1 MEKYDH
7 IQIERQEVVPP
18 YRGRSNPMAPR
29 PPIRV
34 NGQHGQKL
42 HSELSHASEFI
53 LSNRREMGIQT
64 DNLMVLEM
72 SSDSLPNEILEM
84 ILGRFQMY
92 LVEETSIV
100 GNENHTKL
108 VVQFEN
114 QAAIDQFNDERALWE
129 TDEHVDTELLTYAK
143 RRDLFRCIEAVRSM
157 TRNDRIGPRLKL
169 FTDTITPDTGFF
181 IVNIDVWFNNDSS
194 KKLEIQR
201 QIRQALGTQGSQ
213 LFGDLFEIS
222 GLLLGRAK
230 VNEFSL
236 NALLNLDIVCMVE
249 LPYEPVGQEPFE
261 LYSHDFTPIVHDT
274 LEDDAPLAT
283 VLDSGVFSG
292 NPLLRTVVVA
302 EEEFDTTEN
311 TTADLNGHGTGVAG
325 IVVYGDFV
333 NSIEN
338 HTFVPLVRI
347 CNGKIMHNEEGNPFF
362 PEETRPE
369 KIVNDAITFFYE
381 TYGCRIFNLSA
392 GNGESV
398 YQGGRQFPW
407 ASMLDDLS
415 RELDIVIIVSAG
427 NVPNP
432 MINEFTSREE
442 LMEKS
447 RNQLFAPEH
456 RLIDPATSALSVT
469 VGSIT
474 RSAEPALPRGA
485 MGNPLSAGCKD
496 YPSVFTR
503 TGKGVNKSIKPDF
516 VDYGGNFSLRQLPG
530 GSNRWLTTDRN
541 LMETTLNHTTEK
553 IFKGFCGTSFSAPHV
568 THMAARL
575 ERSLEKQLGYKPSA
589 NLIRAMLANSATITA
604 DMESWGMDS
613 IDPNYTGH
621 DNPKRERLMRLVGYG
636 RITDQSLN
644 STDNSVTLFAEDKLP
659 LRDFHLYKIPIPQQ
673 FAKLRSA
680 KSITISLAYNPVTK
694 MSRKEYLANNLWIE
708 VFRRIDEETLIKY
721 KAKKETG
728 NDTEDDFKSLPD
740 KYKIKDFSPGY
751 DALQKSTLQQRCWR
765 KSARGGSDLLWDN
778 NDEPYIYI
786 LISGKERFKYAQQEQ
801 PQEYALCISFS
812 YESEENIDLYNQLRN
827 NVKLKE
833 TERVQTR
840 VRI

>member
-1 MEKYDH
+1 MKH
-7 IQIERQEVVPP
+7 IQIERQDVVPS
-18 YRGRSNPMAPR
+18 YRGHANPMAPR

-42 HSELSHASEFI
+42 RSELSQASETI
-53 LSNRREMGIQT
+53 LSTRREMGIQT
-64 DNLMVLEM
+64 DNLMVLEI

-84 ILGRFQMY
+84 LLGRFHLY
-92 LVEETSIV
+92 LVEETPIV
-100 GNENHTKL
+100 GTENNTKL

-114 QAAIDQFNDERALWE
+114 QAAIDQFNDERGLWE
-129 TDEHVDTELLTYAK
+129 TDEHTDTELLTYAK

-157 TRNDRIGPRLKL
+157 TRDDRIGPRLKT
-169 FTDTITPDTGFF
+169 FTDTITPETGFF
-181 IVNIDVWFNNDSS
+181 IVNIDVWFNNDRS
-194 KKLEIQR
+194 KKLEIER

-236 NALLNLDIVCMVE
+236 NALLNLDIICMVE

-261 LYSHDFTPIVHDT
+261 LYSYDFTPIVHDT
-274 LEDDAPLAT
+274 LEDDAPLAA
-283 VLDSGVFSG
+283 VLDSGIYTG

-302 EEEFDTTEN
+302 EEEFDTTEH
-311 TTADLNGHGTGVAG
+311 TTTDLNGHGTGVAG
-325 IVVYGDFV
+325 IVVYGDFRS
-333 NSIEN
+333 SIEN
-338 HTFVPLVRI
+338 HTFVPRVRI

-362 PEETRPE
+362 PEDTRPE
-369 KIVNDAITFFYE
+369 KIVNDAITFFHE
-381 TYGCRIFNLSA
+381 TYGCRIFNISA
-392 GNGESV
+392 GNGESI
-398 YQGGRQFPW
+398 YHGGRQFPW

-415 RELDIVIIVSAG
+415 RELDIVIVVSAG
-427 NVPNP
+427 NVSSPL
-432 MINEFTSREE
+432 INEFASREE
-442 LMEKS
+442 LMQKS

-456 RLIDPATSALSVT
+456 HLIDPATSALSIT

-474 RSAEPALPRGA
+474 HSAEPALPRGA
-485 MGNPLSAGCKD
+485 MGNPLSVGCKD

-503 TGKGVNKSIKPDF
+503 IGKGVNKSIKPDF
-516 VDYGGNFSLRQLPG
+516 VDYGGNYSLRQLPG
-530 GSNRWLTTDRN
+530 GNNRWLTTDQN
-541 LMETTLNHTTEK
+541 LMEPTLNHTTEK

-575 ERSLEKQLGYKPSA
+575 ERSLENQLGQKPSA
-589 NLIRAMLANSATITA
+589 NLIRAMLANSAKITTE
-604 DMESWGMDS
+604 MESWGMDS
-613 IDPNYTGH
+613 TDPNYTGR
-621 DNPKRERLMRLVGYG
+621 DNPKRERLMRLIGYG
-636 RITDQSLN
+636 KITDQSLE

-659 LRDFHLYKIPIPQQ
+659 LRDFHLYKIPVPQQ
-673 FAKLRSA
+673 FAKIRAA
-680 KSITISLAYNPVTK
+680 KSITVSLAYNPVTK

-728 NDTEDDFKSLPD
+728 TDTEEDFKNLPE
-740 KYKIKDFSPGY
+740 KYKIKDFLPGY
-751 DALQKSTLQQRCWR
+751 DAVQKSTLQQRCWR
-765 KSARGGSDLLWDN
+765 KSARGGSDLLWED

-801 PQEYALCISFS
+801 PQPYALCISFS

-827 NVKLKE
+827 HVKLKE